1 MAAFVI
7 FISLLFEV
15 HASKCKAPDPKKF
28 PMRWT
33 DKIAAFNCM
42 PEETKTQ
49 DPYRFEYYCRE
60 PNCFSLY
67 ENQATHYQWD
77 STCRKCI
84 PCTVNEC
91 RPPNLDT
98 GPKFP
103 CEKTKEGCTTEKP
116 VNCGEHGTNANSYS
130 CKCDPGWKNNVQAG
144 TFCDIVE
151 VKGDA
156 TLAANPEEDAKTQ
169 QTTTYVIL
177 ILVGVFL
184 VLLALCSCC
193 FAYFCKRSK
202 ENQEV
207 LRFVR
212 QGGHAD
218 NSASSGVAKQVQFMK
233 MNSRKVR
240 SQRRQLGSELNS
252 LLSISFMSDN
262 LQNPN
267 NFLCWKLRTN
277 HPHTMTESRGVPDNS
292 LRRDNIHKCLQ
303 FGLPAL
309 LACLYMVT

>member
-1 MAAFVI
+1 MNDYPCLTPA
-7 FISLLFEV
+7 
-15 HASKCKAPDPKKF
+15 
-28 PMRWT
+28 WT
-33 DKIAAFNCM
+33 D
-42 PEETKTQ
+42 
-49 DPYRFEYYCRE
+49 YRQR
-60 PNCFSLY
+60 
-67 ENQATHYQWD
+67 
-77 STCRKCI
+77 
-84 PCTVNEC
+84 
-91 RPPNLDT
+91 
-98 GPKFP
+98 G
-103 CEKTKEGCTTEKP
+103 
-116 VNCGEHGTNANSYS
+116 
-130 CKCDPGWKNNVQAG
+130 
-144 TFCDIVE
+144 
-151 VKGDA
+151 
-156 TLAANPEEDAKTQ
+156 
-169 QTTTYVIL
+169 
-177 ILVGVFL
+177 
-184 VLLALCSCC
+184 
-193 FAYFCKRSK
+193 K
-202 ENQEV
+202 ENQEVIFFSICIQGVLTVVALCSPFFNVHFLWSTTATNKV

-309 LACLYMVT
+309 LACLYMVTL